1 MIFHKIS
8 LPLISFQIFIGAL
21 GLSIGSFIGLS
32 QVLNSYS
39 GKIFK
44 HTYIGGIEV
53 SSATSEEASIH
64 ITQQYI
70 EPLLKQELTFKYK
83 EKETSVPFEQFIT
96 GHNLD
101 DVVNEAITYTNNM
114 PFVDKMAL
122 LKGKQPLSYDLH
134 FTINDSAVIEYV
146 DSFISSHRIEGQNAS
161 ISITEKG
168 RIRISPSKEEVVWD
182 KQGIIAKIHNTLNK
196 QLPGTIDLD
205 TYEIVNEPD
214 VTTEELSQI
223 NSLISSY
230 STVFSPSAD
239 NATNISLAAKSISH
253 TLLMPGDTFSFNDI
267 VGNTTLEKGYVYA
280 PVIVNSKIVQGV
292 GGGVCQV
299 SSTLYNAIL
308 LAGLS
313 ASERQPHS
321 KPSKYVPLGMDATI
335 DWGNI
340 DFKFENTLPYPIYIV
355 ASTYNGTLCVDL
367 YSNNQLKSTTYELS
381 NEIYETIPSPVRYIN
396 DSSLLKG
403 KVVLSNSGSKG
414 YKVKVSRKCYKD
426 DKLIETTVISSDLY
440 QAVPTIY
447 KRGTR

>member
-44 HTYIGGIEV
+44 HTYISGIEV
-53 SSATSEEASIH
+53 SSTTSQEASSH

-70 EPLLKQELTFKYK
+70 EPLLKEKLTFKYNG
-83 EKETSVPFEQFIT
+83 EVISVPFEQFIT

-101 DVVNEAITYTNNM
+101 EVINKAITYTNNM
-114 PFVDKMAL
+114 TFADKLTL

-134 FTINDSAVIEYV
+134 FTINDLEVTKYV
-146 DSFISSHRIEGQNAS
+146 DSFISSHRIDGQNAG
-161 ISITEKG
+161 ISITEDGK
-168 RIRISPSKEEVVWD
+168 IRISPSKEEIIWD
-182 KQGIIAKIHNTLNK
+182 KQGIITQIHNILNN
-196 QLPGTIDLD
+196 QLPETINLD
-205 TYEIVNEPD
+205 TYKIVNEPD

-223 NSLISSY
+223 NSLVSSY

-239 NATNISLAAKSISH
+239 NATNISLAAKNISN

-267 VGNTTLEKGYVYA
+267 IGNTTLEKGYVHA

-308 LAGLS
+308 LAGLT

-321 KPSKYVPLGMDATI
+321 KPSTYVPLGMDATI

-340 DFKFENTLPYPIYIV
+340 DFTFENTLPYPIYIV
-355 ASTYNGTLCVDL
+355 TSTDNGTLCVDL
-367 YSNNQLKSTTYELS
+367 YSNEQLKSTTYELS
-381 NEIYETIPSPVRYIN
+381 NEVYETIPSPVQYIN
-396 DSSLLKG
+396 DSSLEKG
-403 KVVLSNSGSKG
+403 KVVLSSSGSEG
-414 YKVKVSRKCYKD
+414 YKLKVFRKSYKD
-426 DKLIETTVISSDLY
+426 DELVESTVISSDAY

-447 KRGTR
+447 KKGTR